1 MSRGTWT
8 VSRIEVPDGKSR
20 RFPFL
25 VRIETRSGQ
34 LFEFRTSDAWPPP
47 AGSLFALPSSG
58 LVEGEREERLD
69 ACDLVDVKVVNG
81 PKASTIE
88 VVLDRGLRR
97 RCNFLVYEKRGTTQA
112 YFRTPEAMHA
122 HKSRSYIQPGSL
134 RVIGEVVIDTRE
146 RYGWNLP
153 ANQVVRAPLQ
163 AGDYALRMEERLVA
177 VVERKSIRNMLGEL
191 NTLAT
196 YHTHLSELERYP
208 RAALVIEAAY
218 GDFLNPAKTKP
229 MSAERCRK
237 GLADIAALHPN
248 LQIVYAGNRKQ
259 AQIWVSSYFEAAS
272 AAERGAG
279 DSASSAGAQG
289 ALSLETRDH
298 VGGVR
303 SEIRHAAVHEFSE
316 PFSLKAL
323 SDRFPGVEKTLLQQ
337 CIKALRDEG
346 KLHALG
352 RGRGVLYA
360 RSAQD

>member
-1 MSRGTWT
+1 MSRGLWT
-8 VSRIEVPDGKSR
+8 VSRIEGPDGKAR
-20 RFPFL
+20 RFPYL
-25 VRIETRSGQ
+25 VRIESRSGQ

-58 LVEGEREERLD
+58 LVEGEQEERLES
-69 ACDLVDVKVVNG
+69 CELVDVKVVNG

-88 VVLDRGLRR
+88 VVLDRGMRR
-97 RCNFLVYEKRGTTQA
+97 RCNFLVYEKRGVTQA
-112 YFRTPEAMHA
+112 FFRTPEAMHA

-146 RYGWNLP
+146 KYGWKLP
-153 ANQVVRAPLQ
+153 ANQVVRAPLR

-177 VVERKSIRNMLGEL
+177 VVERKSIKNMLAEL

-208 RAALVIEAAY
+208 RAALVIEATY
-218 GDFLNPAKTKP
+218 GDFLNPDKTKP

-248 LQIVYAGNRKQ
+248 LQIVYAGNRKHG
-259 AQIWVSSYFEAAS
+259 QIWVSSYFEAAS

-279 DSASSAGAQG
+279 DVPVGVQG
-289 ALSLETRDH
+289 ALSLESRDH

-303 SEIRHAAVHEFSE
+303 SDIRHAAMHEFNE
-316 PFSLKAL
+316 PFSLKTL
-323 SDRFPGVEKTLLQQ
+323 GERFPGVEKPLLQQ

-346 KLHALG
+346 KLIAIG

-360 RSAQD
+360 RSSQE